1 MIKTARRDPHI
12 LLVIS
17 SLSAGGAERV
27 LAEMANWWADHG
39 RRVTVL
45 TLSGVDQ
52 DHYTLNPGVG
62 RIALNYWGKSLN
74 PWKIIDKRVRRILKL
89 RRAVLSTAPDLV
101 VSFMDTTNVRT
112 LTALVG
118 TGIPVVVSE
127 RTDPRCN
134 PVGRF
139 WVVSRR
145 LLYPLSKA
153 LVVQTE
159 PVAQWARE
167 VVPSCRVAVI
177 PNFVR
182 SLPEREPAE
191 RDTSLILSVGRL
203 GIEKGHDLL
212 IRAFAEAGGAQKGW
226 HLTILGEGGE
236 RGNLEDLAARLGLGG
251 SVSLPGTV
259 REPAEWMRRA
269 AVFALPSRFEGFPNA
284 LLEAMACGCAV
295 IAADCPSA
303 PALIVRN
310 GTNGLLVPA
319 EHVTALSSGLER
331 LMADE
336 KLRLRLGAEARGV
349 KEDYAQEAV
358 MSRWDTL
365 VEKVFSEGGTGNE

>member
-1 MIKTARRDPHI
+1 M
-12 LLVIS
+12 
-17 SLSAGGAERV
+17 
-27 LAEMANWWADHG
+27 
-39 RRVTVL
+39 
-45 TLSGVDQ
+45 
-52 DHYTLNPGVG
+52 
-62 RIALNYWGKSLN
+62 
-74 PWKIIDKRVRRILKL
+74 
-89 RRAVLSTAPDLV
+89 
-101 VSFMDTTNVRT
+101 
-112 LTALVG
+112 
-118 TGIPVVVSE
+118 
-127 RTDPRCN
+127 
-134 PVGRF
+134 
-139 WVVSRR
+139 SRR
-145 LLYPLSKA
+145 LLYPLSRA

-167 VVPSCRVAVI
+167 EVPSCEVAVI

-182 SLPEREPAE
+182 SLPGGKPAE

-226 HLTILGEGGE
+226 HLTILGEGDE
-236 RGNLEDLAARLGLGG
+236 RGNLERLAARLGLGG

-303 PALIVRN
+303 PALIVRS

-336 KLRLRLGAEARGV
+336 KLRMSLGAEARGV